1 MRPWRWLGVMLAVVL
16 MPVAGAVVAASTV
29 AADPVTRTFTPVA
42 DAHVR
47 RDRPGSN
54 FGGLKILQVDSSP
67 IRRSYLR
74 FDLSSLPVG
83 STIVGATLRLY
94 LSYDCSESSP
104 GWQVR
109 ALASNSWQER
119 TITYANA
126 PRNYSR
132 PLASSGGWSRCGWTQ
147 ASLPTGSLPAIGP
160 SSYVVTTTSSAL
172 KQFHSRQNTND
183 PQLVVTYIP
192 STPPTPSI
200 PSTPSTPSLS
210 VGDVSLTEGESGTK
224 DAVFSVSLSPPSSST
239 VTVSW
244 ATADGSAAAPLD
256 YTASSGSLA
265 FAPNETSKTLAV
277 AVVGEALIEP
287 DEAFSVSLMNPVNAT
302 IADGTAIGT
311 ITNDD
316 TTDVQPS
323 FPIRAN
329 FSYQW
334 FPEAWTQQSI
344 FPYTK
349 YLPLL
354 GLYDSGSSS
363 VIQSQIRSM
372 VHGRFQ
378 ATIASWWGQN
388 QKSEQTR
395 VPALLANAAAMD
407 PDFRITLYYEKEG
420 TGNPSETELRR
431 DLQYL
436 RLRYGGNRG
445 FLRVSG
451 RPVLFVYNAD
461 DVDCSIVDRWKAAN
475 DTTGFYL
482 VMKVFPGW
490 ASCASQP
497 DGWHQYGPAVPYH
510 RHVPTDPA
518 VSGSVNISPGFWHAE
533 DVDPQGGDRP
543 YLARD
548 LTRWRQ
554 NIRDMV
560 ASGAQ
565 WQLVTSFNE
574 WGEGTAVENAT
585 EWSSPSGQGAYLDAL
600 HDDGA

>member
-1 MRPWRWLGVMLAVVL
+1 MRPWRWLGVVLAVVL
-16 MPVAGAVVAASTV
+16 VPVAGAIVAASGQSAATV

-47 RDRPGSN
+47 SDRPRSN
-54 FGGLKILQVDSSP
+54 LGGLKILQVDSSP

-74 FDLSSLPVG
+74 FDLSSIPSG

-94 LSYDCSESSP
+94 VSYDCSESSP

-109 ALASNSWQER
+109 TLASNSWQEQ

-132 PLASSGGWSRCGWTQ
+132 PLANPGGWSTCGWTQ

-172 KQFHSRQNTND
+172 KQFHSRQNAND
-183 PQLVVTYIP
+183 PQLVVTY
-192 STPPTPSI
+192 
-200 PSTPSTPSLS
+200 TPSTPSLS
-210 VGDVSLTEGESGTK
+210 VGDVSVSEGESGTR
-224 DAVFSVSLSPPSSST
+224 DAVFTVFLSPPSSST

-256 YTASSGSLA
+256 YTASSGPLA

-277 AVVGEALIEP
+277 PVVGDALVEP
-287 DEAFSVSLMNPVNAT
+287 DEAFSMSLMTPANAA
-302 IADGTAIGT
+302 IADGEAIGT
-311 ITNDD
+311 IANDD

-334 FPEAWTQQSI
+334 FPEAWMQRSML
-344 FPYTK
+344 PYTK
-349 YLPLL
+349 YKPSL
-354 GLYDSGSSS
+354 GFYDSGNPS
-363 VIQSQIRSM
+363 VIQSHIRSM
-372 VHGRFQ
+372 LHGKFQ

-395 VPALLANAAAMD
+395 VPALLANAAAVD

-420 TGNPSETELRR
+420 SGNPSKAELGS

-445 FLRVSG
+445 YLRVDG

-461 DVDCSIVDRWKAAN
+461 DVDCSVVDRWKAAN
-475 DTTGFYL
+475 DTTNFYL
-482 VMKVFPGW
+482 VLKVFPGW

-510 RHVPTDPA
+510 RHVPANPG

-533 DVDPQGGDRP
+533 DVNPPGGDRP

-554 NIRDMV
+554 NIRDMI

-565 WQLVTSFNE
+565 WHLVTSFNE
-574 WGEGTAVENAT
+574 WGEGTAVESAS
-585 EWSSPSGQGAYLDAL
+585 EWSSPSGHGAYLDAL